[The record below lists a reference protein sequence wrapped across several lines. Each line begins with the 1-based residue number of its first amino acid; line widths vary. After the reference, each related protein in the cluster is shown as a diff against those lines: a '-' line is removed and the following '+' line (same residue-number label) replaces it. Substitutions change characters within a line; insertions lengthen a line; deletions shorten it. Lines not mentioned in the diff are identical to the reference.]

1 MSKGKGPCLPDWQTI
16 LAMAPKY
23 LDGAYPIPAA
33 AYNFLK
39 EIDLAQATKRYKW
52 YNLPEGVT
60 DEWIERVL
68 YYRGQG
74 CFFYQKEMGRFF
86 FLPYSLDG
94 EIGVYGEYLN
104 VVPLP
109 WTGTNQAKDEKG
121 KLKEFIPGLRKRVI
135 YQDVMPEELDLDTF
149 YNGCVLLHDRGI
161 GVSQITQPRERLND
175 WITQIM
181 AECPALARTSL
192 IANCG
197 VSGMRVANE
206 DEESN
211 VAAAS
216 QARYSNAMTG
226 QTWIAIQGQQDF
238 QDFNTSGTTEADTY
252 FRTFESLDNLR
263 LAGYG
268 LNNQGVFDKA
278 KEYVNNAQAMGAQQN
293 VGFVYNDGLYQRQ
306 NFCIAANS
314 IWGTGMWCEPS
325 ENVTNADMNG
335 DGLLSDEEQPVVNQP
350 QTGSEGGEE
359 DDV

>member
-1 MSKGKGPCLPDWQTI
+1 MAKKCKGPCLPDWQTI

-23 LDGAYPIPAA
+23 LDGGYPIPTA
-33 AYNFLK
+33 AYEFLK

-60 DEWIERVL
+60 DELIERIL

-74 CFFYQKEMGRFF
+74 CFFYQKEMGKFF

-109 WTGTNQAKDEKG
+109 WTGANQAKDPNG
-121 KLKEFIPGLRKRVI
+121 KLKEFIPGLRKTVI
-135 YQDVMPEELDLDTF
+135 YEEVDIESSNLNLLTD
-149 YNGCVLLHDRGI
+149 GCVLLHDRGI
-161 GVSQITQPRERLND
+161 GISQITQPRERLND

-197 VSGMRVANE
+197 VSGMRVNNE

-211 VAAAS
+211 VEAAS

-226 QTWIAIQGQQDF
+226 QTWLAIQGQQDF
-238 QDFNTSGTTEADTY
+238 QDFNTSGVTEADTY

-278 KEYVNNAQAMGAQQN
+278 KEYVNNVQAMGAQQN

-306 NFCIAANS
+306 NFCNIANS
-314 IWGTGMWCEPS
+314 IWGTAMWCDSS
-325 ENVTNADMNG
+325 ENATNADMNG
-335 DGLLSDEEQPVVNQP
+335 DGLLQDSQEPSMPQEQEQ
-350 QTGSEGGEE
+350 GGEE
-359 DDV
+359 NDV